1 MLIHCAGPFTHT
13 GEAVARAAIDGGCHY
28 VDHGLEQHHTRWFFD
43 ALPEPAARAGVV
55 MVTAMSFYGGM
66 GDLLAGAAAAGM
78 TGIERVIAAYA
89 VSGWRL
95 TAGAKATAEL
105 LFADTR
111 RITYED
117 GAERIGYVEPRNAVF
132 PFPPPLG
139 PRTMIAPVP
148 FPEVVTVP
156 RHVRTRRVE
165 AQLTAHTF
173 QEEHVFTSEHVDD
186 ATRAGSEFT
195 VAVQVIN
202 EHGNQAAWVS
212 GRDLWRLS
220 AVASVEA
227 AIRIADGRGPGRPG
241 VYSPAEAFAPGPFL
255 RDLERLGLARSS
267 SRRRRWH
274 GDDPRHRRGRRV
286 AGCDRAAGSRGCRPL
301 RRPAAGDARRVRRRR
316 THRWRRPRPWSP
328 RQAGVRRPAGL
339 HRGEHPP
346 CFRSMRHGRLNIE
359 TTGECL
365 LFPIRYTGAQTECH
379 SDRRAATRPD
389 PPLHNAFSLVNAV
402 SPRPADDHG
411 TGPAAGPAY
420 RAEAAQ
426 SAGGRNLFRTAKAL
440 WRPHFESRIVA

>member
-1 MLIHCAGPFTHT
+1 MSAPLMAVYGATGHTGRLVAAELIARGRDVILAGRDDARLKAVAEELGGGPRVRVRQAALDDPAALRELAEQATVLIHCAGPFTHT
-13 GEAVARAAIDGGCHY
+13 GQAVARAAIDGGCHY

-66 GDLLAGAAAAGM
+66 GDLLAGAAAAGL

-89 VSGWRL
+89 VSRWRL

-202 EHGNQAAWVS
+202 EHGNQAARVS

-255 RDLERLGLARSS
+255 RDLERLGL
-267 SRRRRWH
+267 
-274 GDDPRHRRGRRV
+274 
-286 AGCDRAAGSRGCRPL
+286 C
-301 RRPAAGDARRVRRRR
+301 
-316 THRWRRPRPWSP
+316 T
-328 RQAGVRRPAGL
+328 
-339 HRGEHPP
+339 
-346 CFRSMRHGRLNIE
+346 
-359 TTGECL
+359 
-365 LFPIRYTGAQTECH
+365 
-379 SDRRAATRPD
+379 
-389 PPLHNAFSLVNAV
+389 LVL
-402 SPRPADDHG
+402 P
-411 TGPAAGPAY
+411 
-420 RAEAAQ
+420 EAAM
-426 SAGGRNLFRTAKAL
+426 AR
-440 WRPHFESRIVA
+440 